1 MSYLEQ
7 NGKEKNK
14 DVQIKE
20 KENYLYLQ
28 TALENQLISHT
39 HKKTVSTNT
48 VLVKFQDT
56 KSTYKNQLHLEFD
69 ITKMIK

>member
-20 KENYLYLQ
+20 EENYLYLQ
-28 TALENQLISHT
+28 TTLKKSVDFSHI
-39 HKKTVSTNT
+39 HKK
-48 VLVKFQDT
+48 LFPPIQ
-56 KSTYKNQLHLEFD
+56 F
-69 ITKMIK
+69 

>member
-28 TALENQLISHT
+28 TTLKKSVDFSHT
-39 HKKTVSTNT
+39 QKNCFHQYSLSKVPRYKTN
-48 VLVKFQDT
+48 
-56 KSTYKNQLHLEFD
+56 
-69 ITKMIK
+69 I